1 MLVVILLVHQLKLMS
16 YRCVQK
22 KVKLI
27 SDSLGPTK
35 KKCGGGGGG
44 ETTIE
49 MRCWC
54 CLEGR

>member
-1 MLVVILLVHQLKLMS
+1 MLVVILLVHQLKLLS
-16 YRCVQK
+16 YKCVQK
-22 KVKLI
+22 KGMLI
-27 SDSLGPTK
+27 SDSLGQTK
-35 KKCGGGGGG
+35 KKCGGGGG